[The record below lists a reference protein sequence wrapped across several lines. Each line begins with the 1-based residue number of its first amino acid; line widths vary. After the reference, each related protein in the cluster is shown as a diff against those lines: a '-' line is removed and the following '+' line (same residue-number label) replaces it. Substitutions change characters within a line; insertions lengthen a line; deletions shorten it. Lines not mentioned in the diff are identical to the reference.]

1 MIAFEKAIKKP
12 AESAIKDTFHTGH
25 SAKPAREKLSK
36 LKVTAVRNIRGEEEH
51 VRRQFCSN
59 SGDFSA
65 AELSLS
71 SKLSMH
77 DVMHST
83 SCTFCEKMDVLGK
96 KKLRTWNRPISAL
109 DFAIYYLQLL

>member
-83 SCTFCEKMDVLGK
+83 LYTFCEKMDVLCK
-96 KKLRTWNRPISAL
+96 KKLRTWNKLISAL
-109 DFAIYYLQLL
+109 DIAIY

>member
-1 MIAFEKAIKKP
+1 MIAFEKAIKNP

-71 SKLSMH
+71 TKLSMH

-96 KKLRTWNRPISAL
+96 KNSEHGTSSSVQI
-109 DFAIYYLQLL
+109 DIAIY

>member
-1 MIAFEKAIKKP
+1 MLAFEKAIKKP

-96 KKLRTWNRPISAL
+96 QNLEHGTGPSVH
-109 DFAIYYLQLL
+109 

>member
-1 MIAFEKAIKKP
+1 MIAFEKAIKNP

-71 SKLSMH
+71 SNLSMH
-77 DVMHST
+77 
-83 SCTFCEKMDVLGK
+83 EKMDILGK
-96 KKLRTWNRPISAL
+96 KQLRTWNRPISAL
-109 DFAIYYLQLL
+109 DIAIY